1 MGIVRTDDRYYAE
14 IAEAIRSKNG
24 KSTEYYPSEMAAAI
38 EALEGE
44 PIEGNVELYEIT
56 VTPTGKTFTEYAEDG
71 TGFSEVTVKG
81 DANLTPQNIANGV
94 VIYGVTGNLV
104 AGASI
109 KVPVEYRSYVDHA
122 LTMYTEEY
130 EDLAILESDS
140 HLVVMFIMSDFAVT
154 TYNSSTTEYGARGWL
169 SCSLDKETNKWAIT
183 DHRNSATTGGSAVSN
198 VRFSTKTWK
207 YNGEVIWPTSG
218 GGGEN
223 LSAELAAQSEIIDQM
238 VAALDGKCG
247 IGGGSNLGSVANTG
261 FNSSFIVTS
270 TGFLT

>member
-38 EALEGE
+38 EAIQGGA
-44 PIEGNVELYEIT
+44 IEGDIELYEIT

-81 DANLTPQNIANGV
+81 DSNLTPQNIADGV

-109 KVPVEYRSYVDHA
+109 KVPDIYQSYVDHA
-122 LTMYTEEY
+122 LTLYTEAY
-130 EDLAILESDS
+130 EDLAIFESDS

-169 SCSLDKETNKWAIT
+169 SCSLNKETNTWAIT
-183 DHRNSATTGGSAVSN
+183 DHRNSATTGGSLVSN
-198 VRFSTKTWK
+198 IRFSTKTWT
-207 YNGEVIWPTSG
+207 YNGDVIWPVAMSGGESG
-218 GGGEN
+218 GGGSMFETSVSSRIPKYDRVYITSELTN
-223 LSAELAAQSEIIDQM
+223 LFTSTSAT
-238 VAALDGKCG
+238 
-247 IGGGSNLGSVANTG
+247 GSVE
-261 FNSSFIVTS
+261 
-270 TGFLT
+270 